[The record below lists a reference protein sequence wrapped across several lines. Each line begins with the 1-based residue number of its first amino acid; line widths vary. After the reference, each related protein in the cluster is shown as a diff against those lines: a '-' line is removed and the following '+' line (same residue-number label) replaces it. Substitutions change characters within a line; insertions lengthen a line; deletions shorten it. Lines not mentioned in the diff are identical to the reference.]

1 MIMSAIKTTCM
12 FFAFILVMSITIKE
26 KPIFLY
32 VYGVI
37 SPATKFIQDTTETA
51 IQKSLAGTQSITKK
65 LFDNS
70 VPKTDSI
77 KTKLSGRAKSNGE
90 PTEKITHEDK
100 EELDQLI
107 KNY

>member
-1 MIMSAIKTTCM
+1 MSAIKTTFL
-12 FFAFILVMSITIKE
+12 FFAFTFVMSLTIKE
-26 KPIFLY
+26 KPLFMY

-37 SPATKFIQDTTETA
+37 SPATQFIQDTTKTA
-51 IQKSLAGTQSITKK
+51 IQKSLAGTQSLTKK

-70 VPKTDSI
+70 VPKLDSV
-77 KTKLSGRAKSNGE
+77 KTRLSGNKKTTYEESD
-90 PTEKITHEDK
+90 EKISNEDQ